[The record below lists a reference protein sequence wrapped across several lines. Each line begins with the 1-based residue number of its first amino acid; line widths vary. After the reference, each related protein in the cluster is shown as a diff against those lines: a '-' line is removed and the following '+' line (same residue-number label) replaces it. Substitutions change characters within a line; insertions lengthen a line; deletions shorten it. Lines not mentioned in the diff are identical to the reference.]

1 MPVMRLINRVMEYRA
16 PELLPLW
23 LRHGHQ
29 VPEDLTRDLQSGG
42 VSHNRREGVSI
53 L

>member
-1 MPVMRLINRVMEYRA
+1 MEVEYTA

-42 VSHNRREGVSI
+42 VSHSYKLQVHTGARRMS
-53 L
+53 LL